1 MNMSFRNERES
12 KPDMPYMRTA
22 TLLRT
27 EAIKL
32 AQRVFDLQKK
42 APSLRTQELQRL
54 YEMIESF
61 EIQPQKEKDVDL
73 TIRQGK
79 VAIADQLGKHANA
92 ALQQAVYVTF
102 LHDNYV
108 LLQCTP
114 GATATCELRVEDMIT
129 ALTVANRHLA
139 MFEALKN
146 LEGKHY
152 GVKAAKGGNTKN
164 QRPSNNATTQLVH
177 AMVKGMLYRN
187 PNFQKLDKTTAADKI
202 ATRIFK
208 VNSEYEI
215 LDIANPDDLKHLVRN
230 VLFEISKKRGVQERS
245 RLNGDRLQL
254 GHSLRHSFPKQD
266 TEESRQMDL
275 DAARTLGRIEGVRA
289 TLILQLKQRFGDLP
303 TSAIEKLEASNDMD
317 QLQTYAEQL
326 VVVRS
331 LDDVIQNLQ

>member
-1 MNMSFRNERES
+1 
-12 KPDMPYMRTA
+12 MRTA

-42 APSLRTQELQRL
+42 APSLRTQELQTI
-54 YEMIESF
+54 YEMIERF
-61 EIQPQKEKDVDL
+61 EIQPHKEKDVDL
-73 TIRQGK
+73 IIRQGE
-79 VAIADQLGKHANA
+79 VAIADQLGKHADS

-108 LLQCTP
+108 LLQCMP

-152 GVKAAKGGNTKN
+152 GVRAAKGGNTKN
-164 QRPSNNATTQLVH
+164 QRPSNNVTTQLVH

-187 PNFQKLDKTTAADKI
+187 PNFQKLDKTTAADKM

-208 VNSEYEI
+208 LNSEYEI
-215 LDIANPDDLKHLVRN
+215 LDIASPDDLKYLVRN
-230 VLFEISKKRGVQERS
+230 ILFEISKKRGIQESS

-254 GHSLRHSFPKQD
+254 GHSLRHSFPKRD
-266 TEESRQMDL
+266 TEESRQMDQ
-275 DAARTLGRIEGVRA
+275 DTARTLGRIEGVRA
-289 TLILQLKQRFGDLP
+289 TLVLQLKQRFGELP
-303 TSAIEKLEASNDMD
+303 KSVIENLEATNDLD

-326 VVVRS
+326 AEVRS